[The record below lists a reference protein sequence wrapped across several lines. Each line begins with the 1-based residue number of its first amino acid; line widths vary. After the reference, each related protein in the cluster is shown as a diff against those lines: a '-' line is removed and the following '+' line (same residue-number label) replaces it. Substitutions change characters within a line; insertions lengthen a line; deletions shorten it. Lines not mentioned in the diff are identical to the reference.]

1 MKTPGIKSLVV
12 GFLLLLL
19 GGTLYATAPRAA
31 TALWTRFFL
40 PREQAQIAQVAWRAR
55 RAFGGSKGILTRVVS
70 DAELSSVSRR
80 VGARLTLRRLN
91 DLPSDFQIA
100 RSRLKKDLPY
110 ATPLGQERI
119 AAYGV
124 LRGARGVTSF
134 MLRADAP
141 RIGPLQTRRVL
152 GYIGLGT
159 AAVGALALVAVLLP
173 LLRRGEHARP
183 FRLALFARTM
193 DDTAQQ
199 LIDDSPEA
207 VESARV
213 RQELE
218 SIRARLKEN
227 EESYR
232 QMALNASD
240 VLYAMYPEAGRIEWL
255 GQIDLMLGYA
265 HGSFP
270 RTVEA
275 WADSI
280 HPEEAEKIIA
290 LYTRACE
297 DGDEFQVEYR
307 MRHRN
312 GSYRDWSH
320 RGKPVYG
327 PHKKLVKLV
336 GACTDVTERKRAEN
350 RLRASEERLARIV
363 ETVAESIVMVD
374 REGIVTFANPAA
386 RLVFGAD
393 CQEIVG
399 RSYADERW
407 KITQTD
413 GQPFP
418 AAELPYVRA
427 LSTQEAVYG
436 IEHSVQHASGQI
448 VVVSVNAAPL
458 RGEDGEISG
467 SILSMADIT
476 DRKANEDRLMF
487 QAFHDPLTKLPNRA
501 LFVDRLGHA
510 LVRCRRSKTMV
521 AVFFIDLDNFKR
533 TNDTLG
539 HDAGDDLLIAT
550 AARVLDSIRS
560 GDTGARLAGDEFTI
574 MLDNITDIA
583 QALVV
588 ANRLLAN
595 MLEPVMLKGHE
606 VHAPPSIGVALGN
619 HEDTPDSIMKRADGM
634 MYQAK
639 KNGKARYEVSPH
651 LLETSVE
658 GMFLAETTLQEE
670 SEVAA

>member
-1 MKTPGIKSLVV
+1 MKTPGAKSLVV
-12 GFLLLLL
+12 GILLLLL
-19 GGTLYATAPRAA
+19 GGMLYVTAPRAA
-31 TALWTRFFL
+31 TIIGTRFFL
-40 PREQAQIAQVAWRAR
+40 AREQAQIAQIAGRAR
-55 RAFGGSKGILTRVVS
+55 NAFGGSKGILTRVIS
-70 DAELSSVSRR
+70 DAERNSVSRR
-80 VGARLTLRRLN
+80 IGARLTLRRLN
-91 DLPSDFQIA
+91 DLPPDFQIV
-100 RSRLKKDLPY
+100 RGRLKKDLPF
-110 ATPLGQERI
+110 TTRLGNERI
-119 AAYGV
+119 AAYLV
-124 LRGARGVTSF
+124 LRGARGVPHF

-141 RIGPLQTRRVL
+141 RSGLQQVRQTFVYLSL
-152 GYIGLGT
+152 GL
-159 AAVGALALVAVLLP
+159 AAVGGVACGIGLLSLMERRLQAGP
-173 LLRRGEHARP
+173 LH
-183 FRLALFARTM
+183 LALFARSL
-193 DDTAQQ
+193 DDAQQ
-199 LIDDSPEA
+199 GHDSPEA
-207 VESARV
+207 IEAARV

-290 LYTRACE
+290 LYTRACDE
-297 DGDEFQVEYR
+297 GEEFQVEYR

-327 PHKKLVKLV
+327 SHKKLLKLV
-336 GACTDVTERKRAEN
+336 GACTDITEKKRAEN

-363 ETVAESIVMVD
+363 ETVAEAIVMVD

-386 RLVFGAD
+386 ELVFGANRQD
-393 CQEIVG
+393 IVG

-413 GQPFP
+413 GTPFSGE
-418 AAELPYVRA
+418 ELPYVRA
-427 LSTQEAVYG
+427 LSTEEAVYG

-458 RGEDGEISG
+458 RGEDGKISG
-467 SILSMADIT
+467 SILSLADIT

-521 AVFFIDLDNFKR
+521 AVFFIDLDNFKK

-550 AARVLDSIRS
+550 AQRVLDSIRS

-574 MLDNITDIA
+574 MLDNITDIS

-588 ANRLLAN
+588 ANRLLNN

-651 LLETSVE
+651 LV
-658 GMFLAETTLQEE
+658 ETTEA
-670 SEVAA
+670 VV

>member
-1 MKTPGIKSLVV
+1 VKQVDAMKTPGTKSLVV

-19 GGTLYATAPRAA
+19 AGMLYATAPRTS
-31 TALWTRFFL
+31 TAIGTRLFL
-40 PREQAQIAQVAWRAR
+40 AREQAQIAQVAGRAR
-55 RAFGGSKGILTRVVS
+55 SAFGGNNGILTRVIS
-70 DAELSSVSRR
+70 DAERSSVSRR
-80 VGARLTLRRLN
+80 IGARLAVRRLN
-91 DLPSDFQIA
+91 DLPPDFQIA
-100 RSRLKKDLPY
+100 RSRLKKDVPY
-110 ATPLGQERI
+110 TTPLGNERV
-119 AAYGV
+119 AAYVV
-124 LRGARGVTSF
+124 LRGTRGVPDF

-141 RIGPLQTRRVL
+141 RTSLPQTRRIVHSFVL
-152 GYIGLGT
+152 WLAVFGGL
-159 AAVGALALVAVLLP
+159 AFCVGMLSLVSGRLQGAPFQLA
-173 LLRRGEHARP
+173 
-183 FRLALFARTM
+183 FFARSL
-193 DDTAQQ
+193 DADAQHAN
-199 LIDDSPEA
+199 DAPTEA
-207 VESARV
+207 TEAARV

-218 SIRARLKEN
+218 SIRVRLKEN

-290 LYTRACE
+290 LYTRACDQGE
-297 DGDEFQVEYR
+297 EFQVEYR

-327 PHKKLVKLV
+327 PHKKLLKLV
-336 GACTDVTERKRAEN
+336 GACTDITEEKRAEN
-350 RLRASEERLARIV
+350 RLRASEERLVRIV
-363 ETVAESIVMVD
+363 ETVAEAIVMVD

-386 RLVFGAD
+386 ELVFGANRQD
-393 CQEIVG
+393 IVG
-399 RSYADERW
+399 RSYADARW

-413 GQPFP
+413 GTPFP
-418 AAELPYVRA
+418 VEELPYVRA

-458 RGEDGEISG
+458 RGDDGEISG
-467 SILSMADIT
+467 SILSLADIT

-521 AVFFIDLDNFKR
+521 AVFFIDLDNFKKA
-533 TNDTLG
+533 NDTLG

-550 AARVLDSIRS
+550 AERVLASIRS

-574 MLDNITDIA
+574 MLDNVTDIS

-588 ANRLLAN
+588 ANRLLNN

-651 LLETSVE
+651 LV
-658 GMFLAETTLQEE
+658 ETTEA
-670 SEVAA
+670 VI

>member
-1 MKTPGIKSLVV
+1 MKTPGTKSLVV

-19 GGTLYATAPRAA
+19 GGTLYLAAPRAA

-40 PREQAQIAQVAWRAR
+40 PREQTQIAQMAWRAR
-55 RAFGGSKGILTRVVS
+55 SAVGGNKGILTRVVG
-70 DAELSSVSRR
+70 DAELRSVSRR

-100 RSRLKKDLPY
+100 RGQIKKDLPF
-110 ATPLGQERI
+110 AVPLGEERI
-119 AAYGV
+119 AAYVV
-124 LRGARGVTSF
+124 LRGARGVPDF
-134 MLRADAP
+134 MLRADTP
-141 RIGPLQTRRVL
+141 RTGPLQTRRIL
-152 GYIGLGT
+152 QGLGLGMS
-159 AAVGALALVAVLLP
+159 ALGGVALAFALAP
-173 LLRRGEHARP
+173 LLGRGLHGGLRVG
-183 FRLALFARTM
+183 LFARSVEDST
-193 DDTAQQ
+193 TQ
-199 LIDDSPEA
+199 DDSPEA
-207 VESARV
+207 VEAARV
-213 RQELE
+213 RHELE

-280 HPEEAEKIIA
+280 HPDETEKILA

-297 DGDEFQVEYR
+297 DGEEFQVEYR

-327 PHKKLVKLV
+327 ANKKLLKLV
-336 GACTDVTERKRAEN
+336 GACSDVTDRKRAEN

-363 ETVAESIVMVD
+363 ETVAEAIVMVD
-374 REGIVTFANPAA
+374 RDGIVTFANPAA
-386 RLVFGAD
+386 QLVFGAD
-393 CQEIVG
+393 RQDIVG
-399 RSYADERW
+399 RSYADGRW
-407 KITQTD
+407 KITQAD

-418 AAELPYVRA
+418 TEDLPYVRA

-458 RGEDGEISG
+458 RGDDGEISG
-467 SILSMADIT
+467 SILSLADIT
-476 DRKANEDRLMF
+476 NRKANEDRLMF

-501 LFVDRLGHA
+501 LFVDRLAHA

-521 AVFFIDLDNFKR
+521 AVFFIDLDNFKK

-574 MLDNITDIA
+574 MLDNITDIS

-619 HEDTPDSIMKRADGM
+619 HEDTPDTIMKRADGM

-651 LLETSVE
+651 LVETAVVE
-658 GMFLAETTLQEE
+658 ASQA
-670 SEVAA
+670 VA